1 MRYSITVPCGA
12 LSTPEFGQFT
22 FSTDGTTTT
31 ATFSCNLYATMNGER
46 LVDCLT
52 DGTWSHSA
60 PSCGKIGLLW
70 IFYVFS
76 VFGLLCLCVRL
87 FAYALWS
94 PAEKGLTS

>member
-1 MRYSITVPCGA
+1 MSCSITVPCGA

-31 ATFSCNLYATMNGER
+31 ATFSCNLYATMSGER

-60 PSCGKIGLLW
+60 PSCGNIA
-70 IFYVFS
+70 
-76 VFGLLCLCVRL
+76 L
-87 FAYALWS
+87 FACLFDLILYVPTNDLS
-94 PAEKGLTS
+94 VMLGRVFLG